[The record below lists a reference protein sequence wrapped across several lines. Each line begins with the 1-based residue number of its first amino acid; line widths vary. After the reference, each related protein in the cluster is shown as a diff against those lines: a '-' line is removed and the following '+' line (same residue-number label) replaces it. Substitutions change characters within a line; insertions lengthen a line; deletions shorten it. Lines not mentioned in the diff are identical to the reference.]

1 MTVQPSF
8 GQWLRQRRKALNLT
22 QVDLAQRIG
31 CATVTLRKIEADERR
46 PSKQIAKLLAE
57 HLHIPANEQAAFVEF
72 ARAEAAETP
81 TRWGVGFHP
90 PTNLPLQPTPLIGRD
105 VDVSSIRKRLLQPE
119 ARLLTLIG
127 PPGIGKTRLAQ
138 QIAEEALDEFADGV
152 FLVILAPI
160 SDANL
165 VTMTI
170 ATVLGVPDTGTR
182 PPLERLK
189 AFLRDKQ
196 ILLLLDNFEQ
206 ILAAAP
212 DIAELLTAAPLL
224 KILVTSRAP
233 LRIRQERQIPIP
245 PLALPSLASQPDVE
259 TIALTTAIML
269 FMERAQA
276 VKPDFALTE
285 ANATTV
291 AAICTRLDGLPLAI
305 ELISARVKLLPPAML
320 LERLSGRLLL
330 QSDGLRDIEPRH
342 RTLNNAIEWSYQ
354 LLRTDEQILFRRL
367 GVFVGG
373 WTLEAAEAVCSEKL
387 NISILDGLASLLDK
401 SLIKQAT
408 GFDGASRFM
417 MLETIH
423 EYALVRLTA
432 SGEIERLQQRHTGY
446 FLQMAE
452 QAEANNYGRDELAW
466 NNRLEADW
474 DNLRGALARSAHGE
488 TGMRLAGALGGFFN
502 LRYRWNEGL
511 EWLERILDSNPN
523 APVHLRTK
531 VLRRLG
537 GLIGAQHDPRTRAFC
552 EQALMLAR
560 PANDYLNM
568 AWALCYLGWDNLS
581 NLDESVALLEEGLAL
596 FREIQDPLGLS
607 WALFYR
613 AYRALDQHDYP
624 YVRLLTEEL
633 AIYAHEADDKT
644 SLAHVSYLLGRLA
657 WHQEH
662 DLHQVKMHYETSLA
676 LHRELR
682 HQDDINMTIGILAD
696 VELAL
701 GNIEVAQRLNEEAL
715 ILHYESL
722 PEHPRIS
729 FMFSGLAG
737 VARARGQFE
746 RAARLLGAAQSAWV
760 VRWSG
765 LSRNQSL

>member
-245 PLALPSLASQPDVE
+245 PLALPDLASQPDVE
-259 TIALTTAIML
+259 TIALMTAIML
-269 FMERAQA
+269 
-276 VKPDFALTE
+276 VYGT
-285 ANATTV
+285 
-291 AAICTRLDGLPLAI
+291 
-305 ELISARVKLLPPAML
+305 S
-320 LERLSGRLLL
+320 
-330 QSDGLRDIEPRH
+330 
-342 RTLNNAIEWSYQ
+342 
-354 LLRTDEQILFRRL
+354 
-367 GVFVGG
+367 
-373 WTLEAAEAVCSEKL
+373 
-387 NISILDGLASLLDK
+387 
-401 SLIKQAT
+401 
-408 GFDGASRFM
+408 ASREAGFC
-417 MLETIH
+417 
-423 EYALVRLTA
+423 ADR
-432 SGEIERLQQRHTGY
+432 GKRH
-446 FLQMAE
+446 
-452 QAEANNYGRDELAW
+452 NC
-466 NNRLEADW
+466 
-474 DNLRGALARSAHGE
+474 RG
-488 TGMRLAGALGGFFN
+488 
-502 LRYRWNEGL
+502 
-511 EWLERILDSNPN
+511 
-523 APVHLRTK
+523 HLYST
-531 VLRRLG
+531 
-537 GLIGAQHDPRTRAFC
+537 
-552 EQALMLAR
+552 
-560 PANDYLNM
+560 
-568 AWALCYLGWDNLS
+568 
-581 NLDESVALLEEGLAL
+581 
-596 FREIQDPLGLS
+596 
-607 WALFYR
+607 
-613 AYRALDQHDYP
+613 
-624 YVRLLTEEL
+624 
-633 AIYAHEADDKT
+633 
-644 SLAHVSYLLGRLA
+644 GRLA
-657 WHQEH
+657 
-662 DLHQVKMHYETSLA
+662 
-676 LHRELR
+676 
-682 HQDDINMTIGILAD
+682 
-696 VELAL
+696 
-701 GNIEVAQRLNEEAL
+701 
-715 ILHYESL
+715 
-722 PEHPRIS
+722 
-729 FMFSGLAG
+729 AG
-737 VARARGQFE
+737 D
-746 RAARLLGAAQSAWV
+746 
-760 VRWSG
+760 
-765 LSRNQSL
+765 